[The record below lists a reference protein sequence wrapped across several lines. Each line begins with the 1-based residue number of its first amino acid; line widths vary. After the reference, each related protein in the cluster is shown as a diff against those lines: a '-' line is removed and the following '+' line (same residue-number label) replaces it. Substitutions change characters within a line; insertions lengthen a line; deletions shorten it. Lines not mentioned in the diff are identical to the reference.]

1 VAGPGKGTQDAP
13 FYTFDYVDFIEAD
26 TPLVATDAY
35 WADKF
40 PSTLELEY
48 DAAMGAFR
56 ISNMAEGENLVTW
69 KVENGICRDD
79 PRFETEVRYFV
90 SGLVVPQAFSP
101 NSDDINDTFIIKGLL
116 TEPGAS
122 SIALK
127 IMNSAGALIYSTT
140 NEGAEWKDWDG
151 KNNKGEDVPEGTYYY
166 LLEIRS
172 NREGGVDPKPK
183 SGFVIVKRSYFE

>member
-1 VAGPGKGTQDAP
+1 MGT
-13 FYTFDYVDFIEAD
+13 
-26 TPLVATDAY
+26 
-35 WADKF
+35 
-40 PSTLELEY
+40 
-48 DAAMGAFR
+48 FR

-79 PRFETEVRYFV
+79 PRFEVEVKYFV

-116 TEPGAS
+116 TEPGSS

-166 LLEIRS
+166 LLEISS